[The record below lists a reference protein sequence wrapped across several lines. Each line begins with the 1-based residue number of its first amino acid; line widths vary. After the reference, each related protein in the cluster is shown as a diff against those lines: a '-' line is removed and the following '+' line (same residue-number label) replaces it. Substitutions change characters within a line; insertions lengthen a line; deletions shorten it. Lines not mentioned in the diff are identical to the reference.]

1 MPDYKIFLLDK
12 DHIAAPT
19 VRISAN
25 GDEAAVATAKT
36 FLDQHDVELW
46 EDGSHAFQS
55 KRRLMLP
62 VQSGS
67 LLWLV
72 TLLRTEPLVR
82 QTI

>member
-46 EDGSHAFQS
+46 EDG
-55 KRRLMLP
+55 RLVSRLFRA
-62 VQSGS
+62 SDD
-67 LLWLV
+67 
-72 TLLRTEPLVR
+72 
-82 QTI
+82 